1 MNWLA
6 QLGIFILILAALKY
20 LLGLPISIVGSL
32 VLSVVVTLVFAG
44 ISSLSRRDV

>member
-6 QLGIFILILAALKY
+6 QLGIFILVLAALKY

-32 VLSVVVTLVFAG
+32 VLTVLLTLVFAG
-44 ISSLSRRDV
+44 ISSFSRRDT